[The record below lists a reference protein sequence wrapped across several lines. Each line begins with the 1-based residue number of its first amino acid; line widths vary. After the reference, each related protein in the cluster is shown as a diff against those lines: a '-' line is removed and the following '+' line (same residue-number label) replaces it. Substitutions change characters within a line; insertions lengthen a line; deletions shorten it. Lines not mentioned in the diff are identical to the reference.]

1 MRSSLLVKTMCSE
14 SLPKEFE
21 KTTEVL
27 PFPKYGLSSVEEF
40 RKAEQEVHHHEWLK
54 KAGLTSEEIKL
65 YQENEAGLL
74 DQRKKIESGALKD
87 KLEDIYNKINNA
99 HNQNKS
105 HTITSQTEQ
114 PSTSSAPENLI
125 ERLQQKPI
133 TFYPEGHPMN
143 ELKQLEGNLFGQM
156 KNDMMPL
163 TKRRKLLRRLQR
175 KKERLQHDNPFN
187 IAAIPSTSRVDRP
200 GSLWDMREMPRLIP
214 HTITSKDQEANAM
227 GPHFRAM
234 YTVRNNKIL
243 RLEPVQREQDEHRA
257 LDLVMQNNDA
267 ETNLLEG
274 TKMPTDDI
282 RKIDRFKDWTP
293 GTPSKVLFLKN
304 IAPTVSLEQLSLLFN
319 QFLLANGG
327 PVDVRLM
334 TGRMRGQ
341 AFVSFQSEDIA
352 IQALD
357 EVHGTILSGRPVIAE
372 FGRNTNSIQ
381 DDFR

>member
-1 MRSSLLVKTMCSE
+1 MCSE

-27 PFPKYGLSSVEEF
+27 PFPKYGLSSMEEF
-40 RKAEQEVHHHEWLK
+40 RKAEEEVHHHEWLK

-74 DQRKKIESGALKD
+74 DQRKKIESGVLKD
-87 KLEDIYNKINNA
+87 KLEEIYNKINNT
-99 HNQNKS
+99 HNETKS
-105 HTITSQTEQ
+105 HTVTSQTEQ
-114 PSTSSAPENLI
+114 PSTSSTPENLI

-143 ELKQLEGNLFGQM
+143 ELKQLEGNLFGHM
-156 KNDMMPL
+156 KNDIMPL

-243 RLEPVQREQDEHRA
+243 RLEPVQREQEEYRA
-257 LDLVMQNNDA
+257 VDIVMPINDA
-267 ETNLLEG
+267 EANLLEG
-274 TKMPTDDI
+274 TKMTVDDI

-293 GTPSKVLFLKN
+293 GSPSKVLYLKN
-304 IAPTVSLEQLSLLFN
+304 IAPTVSHEQLSLLFN
-319 QFLLANGG
+319 QFVLANGG

-341 AFVSFQSEDIA
+341 AFVSFQSEEIA
-352 IQALD
+352 IQALE

>member
-1 MRSSLLVKTMCSE
+1 MCSE

-105 HTITSQTEQ
+105 HTVTSQTEQ